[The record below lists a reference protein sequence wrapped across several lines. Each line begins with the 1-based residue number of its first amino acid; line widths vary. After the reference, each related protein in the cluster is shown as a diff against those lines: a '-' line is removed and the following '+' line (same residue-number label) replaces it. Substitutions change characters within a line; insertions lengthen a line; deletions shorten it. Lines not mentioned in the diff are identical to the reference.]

1 MIRFSPA
8 AVAAAMLTTT
18 LGWAS
23 NAFAAE
29 TCQSSDA
36 VDIWTADPLPDI
48 RESSEASSAILAE
61 SLKPAEARAMR
72 HVFLIDNSLSM
83 YPGYREGERYADQPF
98 YTDTDA
104 YLDFIANDVGSS
116 FRPGEDTA
124 LVMTFETTAHVWSQ
138 GGAVRPSANSVAKH
152 GVSTTEDLRSRL
164 SKMEVPA
171 NQPGQKSVMLGA
183 LESAKTVLAEG
194 PGDGIIWLV
203 TDNIYDGLGKG
214 SETVKKDE
222 TAENRRFYEA
232 IRDDPSYRVVVAY
245 PVTQQSGGAWLQDTS
260 LFVYG
265 IYFDSDASHPTP
277 VGEVRRLLGDGTDGV
292 LASSAHKAAMQK
304 YSSPSSPAPGE
315 PFRLKPL
322 NQDVVRISLVSD
334 VEQLNGHQ
342 QMGQP
347 VPLKAVL
354 KIENLLK
361 HRVIDTVRFRVK
373 NGTWAGWEPAKNQKE
388 GAAMAAIVPA
398 CANSFETEEVV
409 LTEPIK
415 PGTSATIEVP
425 LTMPPVDYTLG
436 SVSDVMEI
444 GLNEYVVMGGVL
456 QAELVELKSHM
467 AIPPEAFKGT
477 YGAESLPD
485 VFRNPD
491 VRSYTAQFV
500 GRTKKIENPG
510 TVLALGV
517 LAGSGLGAG
526 LLAFGMFMLR
536 SVGRRLRV
544 DGVDKGAISISR
556 LRATQIPAGGRT
568 VAKAKL
574 TGGGSIKLSGA
585 NGYLA
590 KRNGSGWSLSKAGE
604 PSVTIEL
611 RTRK

>member
-1 MIRFSPA
+1 MIRFSPGA
-8 AVAAAMLTTT
+8 LAAAFLTMTFSWT
-18 LGWAS
+18 SDAS
-23 NAFAAE
+23 AAE

-48 RESSEASSAILAE
+48 REVGEGKTTNFADALQ
-61 SLKPAEARAMR
+61 PAEARAMR

-83 YPGYREGERYADQPF
+83 YPGYRPTVRYADEPM
-98 YTDTDA
+98 YTETDA
-104 YLDFIANDVGSS
+104 YLDFIANDVGAS

-124 LVMTFETTAHVWSQ
+124 LVMTFETTAHVWSR
-138 GGAVRPSANSVAKH
+138 GGPLRPSADSFDKH
-152 GVSTTEDLRSRL
+152 GVSTKEDLRSRL
-164 SKMEVPA
+164 DRMELPELV
-171 NQPGQKSVMLGA
+171 PGQNSVMLGA
-183 LESAKTVLAEG
+183 LESAKTVLKEG
-194 PGDGIIWLV
+194 SGDGIIWLV
-203 TDNIYDGLGKG
+203 TDNIYDGLSKG
-214 SETVKKDE
+214 GEGVKKEE

-245 PVTQQSGGAWLQDTS
+245 PVTRQTGGAWLKDTS

-265 IYFDSDASHPTP
+265 IYFDSDASHETP
-277 VGEVRRLLGDGTDGV
+277 VGEVRRLLGDGADGV
-292 LASSAHKAAMQK
+292 LVSSAHKTAMRK

-334 VEQLNGHQ
+334 VEQVHGHQ

-361 HRVIDTVRFRVK
+361 HRVIDSVRFRVK
-373 NGTWAGWEPAKNQKE
+373 NGTWAGWEPTKSGKE
-388 GAAMAAIVPA
+388 GVAMGAIIPA
-398 CANSFETEEVV
+398 CADSFETEEAV
-409 LTEPIK
+409 LSEPIQ
-415 PGTSATIEVP
+415 PGKSATIEVP
-425 LTMPPVDYTLG
+425 LTMPPVDYSLG
-436 SVSDVMEI
+436 SASDVLEI

-467 AIPPEAFKGT
+467 AIPPESFKGT

-517 LAGSGLGAG
+517 LAGTALGAG
-526 LLAFGMFMLR
+526 LLAVGGFMLR

-556 LRATQIPAGGRT
+556 LRATQISGGGRT

-574 TGGGSIKLSGA
+574 TAGGSIKLSGA

-590 KRNGSGWSLSKAGE
+590 RRSGNGWMLTKAGE
-604 PSVTIEL
+604 PSVSIEL